1 MKIRTSLVHLTA
13 LCFLTYGGLAQNEPP
28 QAHIVRLTPDPQ
40 NVTVLH
46 LHPGFV
52 SSVRLPEEVSSVV
65 LGDPGAFKGEH
76 SEAEPRLVF
85 FKPAT
90 PKPGRSN
97 ALITTRS
104 GREVSLTLV
113 SDGASAH
120 SEAVDYVLE
129 YQPQRSFLIS
139 AVYPTVLI
147 GDTKSLGSERPASPS
162 GSPKPDGDERRP
174 PSQQLT
180 APLDWHGKDLRVAV
194 ARTEEKGSDMTV
206 AFSIANNSSRTVEL
220 LPPQVQLSGAT
231 KQKHHK
237 TIKAEPVAVKDYRLG
252 ARRLPPGATTEG
264 TVVFERP
271 AFKES
276 REQLLLRIAQAEEVD
291 RPVLAPIAFVAQRK
305 EQPSDPSKRTRPLDP
320 DHSCTGS

>member
-13 LCFLTYGGLAQNEPP
+13 LCFLTYEVLAQNEPP
-28 QAHIVRLTPDPQ
+28 QAHIVSLTLDPQ
-40 NVTVLH
+40 SVAVLH

-65 LGDPGAFKGEH
+65 LGDPAAFKGEH

-85 FKPAT
+85 FKPASS
-90 PKPGRSN
+90 KPAKSN
-97 ALITTRS
+97 ALINTRS

-120 SEAVDYVLE
+120 SEPVDYVLE
-129 YQPQRSFLIS
+129 YQPQRSFLI
-139 AVYPTVLI
+139 AATYPSVLI
-147 GDTKSLGSERPASPS
+147 GESKALGAEHRPIPNET
-162 GSPKPDGDERRP
+162 PKPDGDERRS
-174 PSQQLT
+174 PSPQLA
-180 APLDWHGKDLRVAV
+180 APLDWHGKELRVAV
-194 ARTEEKGSDMTV
+194 ARTEERGSDMTV
-206 AFSIANNSSRTVEL
+206 AFNIANNSPRTVEL
-220 LPPQVQLSGAT
+220 LPPQVQLSGTA

-237 TIKAEPVAVKDYRLG
+237 AIKAEPVAVKDYRLA

-276 REQLLLRIAQAEEVD
+276 REQLLLQIAQAEEVD
-291 RPVLAPIAFVAQRK
+291 RPVLVPIAFV
-305 EQPSDPSKRTRPLDP
+305 DPAK
-320 DHSCTGS
+320 GAAK

>member
-13 LCFLTYGGLAQNEPP
+13 LCFLICQALAQNEPP
-28 QAHIVRLTPDPQ
+28 QAHIVSLTVDPQ
-40 NVTVLH
+40 SVAVLH

-65 LGDPGAFKGEH
+65 LGDPAAFKGEH

-85 FKPAT
+85 FKPAS
-90 PKPGRSN
+90 PKPARSN
-97 ALITTRS
+97 ALISTRS

-113 SDGASAH
+113 SDGGSARA
-120 SEAVDYVLE
+120 EPVDYVLE

-139 AVYPTVLI
+139 AAYPSVLI
-147 GDTKSLGSERPASPS
+147 GESKTLGHDRPLILKGTAKPDSEDHPSASP
-162 GSPKPDGDERRP
+162 
-174 PSQQLT
+174 QLA
-180 APLDWHGKDLRVAV
+180 APLDWHGKELRVAV
-194 ARTEEKGSDMTV
+194 ARTDETGSDMTV
-206 AFSIANNSSRTVEL
+206 TFNIANNSPRTVEL
-220 LPPQVQLSGAT
+220 LPPQVQLSGTA

-237 TIKAEPVAVKDYRLG
+237 AIKAEPVAVKDYRLA

-276 REQLLLRIAQAEEVD
+276 REQLLLQIAQAEEVD
-291 RPVLAPIAFVAQRK
+291 RPVLAPIAFVAPAK
-305 EQPSDPSKRTRPLDP
+305 GAAK
-320 DHSCTGS
+320 

>member
-28 QAHIVRLTPDPQ
+28 QAHIVSLALDPQ
-40 NVTVLH
+40 SVTVLH

-65 LGDPGAFKGEH
+65 LGDPAAFKGEH

-85 FKPAT
+85 FKPAS
-90 PKPGRSN
+90 PKPGKSN

-120 SEAVDYVLE
+120 SEAIDYVLA
-129 YQPQRSFLIS
+129 YQPQRGFLIS
-139 AVYPTVLI
+139 ALYPTVLI
-147 GDTKSLGSERPASPS
+147 GETKGLSSERPVSPS
-162 GSPKPDGDERRP
+162 VSPKTDGDERRTL
-174 PSQQLT
+174 SQ
-180 APLDWHGKDLRVAV
+180 PLATPLVWHGKELRVAV
-194 ARTEEKGSDMTV
+194 GRTEEKGSEMTV
-206 AFSIANNSSRTVEL
+206 GFSVVNDSPRTVEL
-220 LPPQVQLSGAT
+220 LPPQVQLSGTA

-237 TIKAEPVAVKDYRLG
+237 AIKAAPVLVKGYRMIS
-252 ARRLPPGATTEG
+252 RRLPPGATTEV

-291 RPVLAPIAFVAQRK
+291 RPVLAPIAFVAPARGAAK
-305 EQPSDPSKRTRPLDP
+305 
-320 DHSCTGS
+320 

>member
-1 MKIRTSLVHLTA
+1 MKIRTSLVHLTS
-13 LCFLTYGGLAQNEPP
+13 LCFLTCGGRAQNEPP
-28 QAHIVRLTPDPQ
+28 QAHIVSLTLDPQ
-40 NVTVLH
+40 SVTVLH

-65 LGDPGAFKGEH
+65 LGDPAAFKGEH

-85 FKPAT
+85 LKPAS
-90 PKPGRSN
+90 PKPARSN
-97 ALITTRS
+97 ALISTRS

-120 SEAVDYVLE
+120 SEPVDYVLE

-139 AVYPTVLI
+139 AAYASVLI
-147 GDTKSLGSERPASPS
+147 GESKSLGDERPVNPKNTPKLDDGEHRSPS
-162 GSPKPDGDERRP
+162 PI
-174 PSQQLT
+174 LA
-180 APLDWHGKDLRVAV
+180 APLDWHGKELRVAV

-206 AFSIANNSSRTVEL
+206 AFNIANDSPRTVEL
-220 LPPQVQLSGAT
+220 LPPQVQLSGTA

-237 TIKAEPVAVKDYRLG
+237 AIKAEPVAVKDYRLA

-271 AFKES
+271 SFKES
-276 REQLLLRIAQAEEVD
+276 REHLLLQIAQAEEVD
-291 RPVLAPIAFVAQRK
+291 RPVLAPIAFVAPAK
-305 EQPSDPSKRTRPLDP
+305 GAAK
-320 DHSCTGS
+320 

>member
-13 LCFLTYGGLAQNEPP
+13 LCFLICQALAQNEPP
-28 QAHIVRLTPDPQ
+28 QAHIVSLTVDPQ
-40 NVTVLH
+40 SVAVLH

-65 LGDPGAFKGEH
+65 LGDPAAFKGEH

-85 FKPAT
+85 FKPAS
-90 PKPGRSN
+90 PKPSESN
-97 ALITTRS
+97 ALIGTRS

-120 SEAVDYVLE
+120 AEPVDYVLE
-129 YQPQRSFLIS
+129 YQPQRSVLIS
-139 AVYPTVLI
+139 AAYPSVLI
-147 GDTKSLGSERPASPS
+147 GESKTL
-162 GSPKPDGDERRP
+162 GDERPENPKSTPEPDTDGQSASPR
-174 PSQQLT
+174 LA
-180 APLDWHGKDLRVAV
+180 APLEWRGRELRVAV
-194 ARTEEKGSDMTV
+194 GRTEEKGSEMTV

-220 LPPQVQLSGAT
+220 LPPQVQLSGTA

-237 TIKAEPVAVKDYRLG
+237 AIKAEPVAVKDYRLA

-264 TVVFERP
+264 MVVFERP

-276 REQLLLRIAQAEEVD
+276 REQLLLQIAQAEEVD
-291 RPVLAPIAFVAQRK
+291 RPVLAQIAFVAPAK
-305 EQPSDPSKRTRPLDP
+305 GAAK
-320 DHSCTGS
+320 

>member
-13 LCFLTYGGLAQNEPP
+13 LCFLTCGVLAQNDPP
-28 QAHIVRLTPDPQ
+28 QAHIVSLTLDPQ
-40 NVTVLH
+40 SVTVLH

-65 LGDPGAFKGEH
+65 LGDPAAFKGEH

-85 FKPAT
+85 FKPAS
-90 PKPGRSN
+90 PKAAKSN
-97 ALITTRS
+97 ALISTRS

-120 SEAVDYVLE
+120 SEPVDYVLE

-139 AVYPTVLI
+139 AAYSSVLI
-147 GDTKSLGSERPASPS
+147 GESKTLADERPVNPKIT
-162 GSPKPDGDERRP
+162 PKPDTDERQP
-174 PSQQLT
+174 PSPKLA
-180 APLDWHGKDLRVAV
+180 APLDWRGKELRVAV
-194 ARTEEKGSDMTV
+194 ARTEERGSDMTV
-206 AFSIANNSSRTVEL
+206 AFSIANNSTRTVEL
-220 LPPQVQLSGAT
+220 LPPQVQLSGTA

-237 TIKAEPVAVKDYRLG
+237 AIKAEQVAVKDYRLA

-276 REQLLLRIAQAEEVD
+276 REQLLLQIAQAEEVD
-291 RPVLAPIAFVAQRK
+291 RPILVPIAFVAPEK
-305 EQPSDPSKRTRPLDP
+305 GAAK
-320 DHSCTGS
+320 

>member
-1 MKIRTSLVHLTA
+1 MKIWTSLVHLTA
-13 LCFLTYGGLAQNEPP
+13 LCLLTYGGLAQNEPP
-28 QAHIVRLTPDPQ
+28 QAHIVRLTLDPQ
-40 NVTVLH
+40 SVTVLH

-65 LGDPGAFKGEH
+65 LGDPAAFKGEH

-85 FKPAT
+85 FKPAS
-90 PKPGRSN
+90 PKSTRSN
-97 ALITTRS
+97 ALITTRT

-120 SEAVDYVLE
+120 SEPVDYVLE

-139 AVYPTVLI
+139 AAYPSVLI
-147 GDTKSLGSERPASPS
+147 GESKTLGAERLAIPNDI
-162 GSPKPDGDERRP
+162 PKIDDDNRRP
-174 PSQQLT
+174 PSQHLA

-194 ARTEEKGSDMTV
+194 SQTEEKGSDMTV
-206 AFSIANNSSRTVEL
+206 AFSIANDSSRTVEL
-220 LPPQVQLSGAT
+220 LPPQVQLSGTA

-237 TIKAEPVAVKDYRLG
+237 AIKAEPVAVKDYRLA

-276 REQLLLRIAQAEEVD
+276 RERLLLEIAQAEEVD
-291 RPVLAPIAFVAQRK
+291 RPVLAPIAFVAPAK
-305 EQPSDPSKRTRPLDP
+305 GTAK
-320 DHSCTGS
+320 

>member
-1 MKIRTSLVHLTA
+1 M
-13 LCFLTYGGLAQNEPP
+13 
-28 QAHIVRLTPDPQ
+28 
-40 NVTVLH
+40 LH

-65 LGDPGAFKGEH
+65 LGDPAAFRGEH

-85 FKPAT
+85 FKPAN
-90 PKPGRSN
+90 PKPGKSN

-120 SEAVDYVLE
+120 PEAVDYVLE

-139 AVYPTVLI
+139 SVYPTVLI

-162 GSPKPDGDERRP
+162 DSPKPDGDERWQPR
-174 PSQQLT
+174 QQLAT
-180 APLDWHGKDLRVAV
+180 PLVWHGKQLRVAV
-194 ARTEEKGSDMTV
+194 GRTEEKGSDMTV
-206 AFSIANNSSRTVEL
+206 AFSVVNASSGTVEL
-220 LPPQVQLSGAT
+220 LPPQVQLSGTA

-237 TIKAEPVAVKDYRLG
+237 AIKAEPVAVKDYRMTS
-252 ARRLPPGATTEG
+252 RRLPPGATTEG
-264 TVVFERP
+264 AVVFERP

-276 REQLLLRIAQAEEVD
+276 RERLVLQIAQAEEVD
-291 RPVLAPIAFVAQRK
+291 RPVLVPIAFVAPVK
-305 EQPSDPSKRTRPLDP
+305 GAAK
-320 DHSCTGS
+320 

>member
-28 QAHIVRLTPDPQ
+28 QAHIVSLTLVPQ
-40 NVTVLH
+40 SVTVLH

-65 LGDPGAFKGEH
+65 LGDPAAFKGEH
-76 SEAEPRLVF
+76 SEAEPKLVF
-85 FKPAT
+85 FKPAS
-90 PKPGRSN
+90 PKPARSN

-113 SDGASAH
+113 SNGASAH
-120 SEAVDYVLE
+120 SEPVDYVLE

-139 AVYPTVLI
+139 AAYPSVLI
-147 GDTKSLGSERPASPS
+147 GESKTR
-162 GSPKPDGDERRP
+162 GDEHPVIPNGIPKNNGDEHRAP
-174 PSQQLT
+174 TQQLNS
-180 APLDWHGKDLRVAV
+180 PLDWHGKELRVAV
-194 ARTEEKGSDMTV
+194 ARSEEKGSDMTV
-206 AFSIANNSSRTVEL
+206 TFSIANDSSRTIEL
-220 LPPQVQLSGAT
+220 LPPQVQLAGTA
-231 KQKHHK
+231 QKHHK
-237 TIKAEPVAVKDYRLG
+237 AIKAEPVPVKDYRLA

-276 REQLLLRIAQAEEVD
+276 REQLLLQIAQAGEVD
-291 RPVLAPIAFVAQRK
+291 RPVLTPIAFVAPAK
-305 EQPSDPSKRTRPLDP
+305 GAAK
-320 DHSCTGS
+320 

>member
-28 QAHIVRLTPDPQ
+28 QAHIVRLTLDPQ
-40 NVTVLH
+40 SVTMLH

-52 SSVRLPEEVSSVV
+52 SSVRLPEEISSVV
-65 LGDPGAFKGEH
+65 LGDPAAFKGEH

-85 FKPAT
+85 FKPAN
-90 PKPGRSN
+90 PKPGKSN

-113 SDGASAH
+113 SDGATAH
-120 SEAVDYVLE
+120 SEVVDYVLE

-139 AVYPTVLI
+139 AAYPTVLI
-147 GDTKSLGSERPASPS
+147 GDTKSLSSEKPASLS
-162 GSPKPDGDERRP
+162 GSPKPDGDERP
-174 PSQQLT
+174 PSQQLAT
-180 APLDWHGKDLRVAV
+180 PFVWQGKELRVAV
-194 ARTEEKGSDMTV
+194 GRTEEKGSDMTV
-206 AFSIANNSSRTVEL
+206 AFSVVNASSGTVEL
-220 LPPQVQLSGAT
+220 LPPQVQLSGTA

-237 TIKAEPVAVKDYRLG
+237 AIKAELLAVKDYRMTS
-252 ARRLPPGATTEG
+252 RRLPPGATTEG

-276 REQLLLRIAQAEEVD
+276 GEQLLLQIAQAEEVD
-291 RPVLAPIAFVAQRK
+291 RPVLAPIAFVAPAK
-305 EQPSDPSKRTRPLDP
+305 GGAK
-320 DHSCTGS
+320 

>member
-1 MKIRTSLVHLTA
+1 MKIQTSLVHLTA
-13 LCFLTYGGLAQNEPP
+13 LCFLICGALAQNDPP
-28 QAHIVRLTPDPQ
+28 QAHIVSLTLDPQ
-40 NVTVLH
+40 SVTVLH

-65 LGDPGAFKGEH
+65 LGDPAAFKGEH

-85 FKPAT
+85 FKPAS
-90 PKPGRSN
+90 PKPAKSN
-97 ALITTRS
+97 ALISTRS

-120 SEAVDYVLE
+120 SEPVDYVLE

-139 AVYPTVLI
+139 TAYPTVLVGESKTLADERPVNPKI
-147 GDTKSLGSERPASPS
+147 TPKPDTEERQPASP
-162 GSPKPDGDERRP
+162 K
-174 PSQQLT
+174 L
-180 APLDWHGKDLRVAV
+180 AVPLDWRGKDLRVAV
-194 ARTEEKGSDMTV
+194 ARTEERGSDMTV
-206 AFSIANNSSRTVEL
+206 AFSIANNSPRTVEL
-220 LPPQVQLSGAT
+220 LPPQVQLSGTA

-237 TIKAEPVAVKDYRLG
+237 AIKAEQVAVKDYRLA

-276 REQLLLRIAQAEEVD
+276 REQLLLQIAQAEEVD
-291 RPVLAPIAFVAQRK
+291 RPILAPIAFVGPTKGADK
-305 EQPSDPSKRTRPLDP
+305 
-320 DHSCTGS
+320 